1 MDCRYVGIASKLQ
14 KLQKLHHF
22 PEKGRDVKKTVVHET
37 EKARRQAGYFALLQR
52 YGLPFSL
59 KDYRRNVISDG
70 VKGEPDLR
78 AHP

>member
-1 MDCRYVGIASKLQ
+1 ML
-14 KLQKLHHF
+14 L
-22 PEKGRDVKKTVVHET
+22 EKKNVVYET
-37 EKARRQAGYFALLQR
+37 EKARRQAAYFALLQR

-78 AHP
+78 AYP